1 MRSMQCNVDCGYRL
15 SICCRAEENH
25 GIPSSIWPVAEH
37 GVTHLLVS
45 SGGFKKKNMGRTG
58 SPDVYSCHKF
68 RIVLHNVY
76 V

>member
-1 MRSMQCNVDCGYRL
+1 MRGMQCNVDCGYRL

-45 SGGFKKKNMGRTG
+45 SGGFKKKTWA
-58 SPDVYSCHKF
+58 
-68 RIVLHNVY
+68 VLAVQTCT
-76 V
+76 VVISFV